1 MFSLEITLQERKSLD
16 HLLSVMAKFS
26 VGSKEYNLARKSF
39 SFICERIRRK
49 IKSDQINA
57 PQRI

>member
-26 VGSKEYNLARKSF
+26 IDSKEYNLARKSF
-39 SFICERIRRK
+39 AWICNKIRIK
-49 IKSDQINA
+49 EKTDQENLC
-57 PQRI
+57 